1 MARRTVGFR
10 LMTVLGIV
18 DLLVLTGA
26 AKAKEDVQPPRPN
39 FIVILADD
47 LGYADVGFH
56 GCQDIPTPNLDALA
70 KEGVRCTQGY
80 VSHPF
85 CSPTR
90 AGLMTGRYQQR
101 FGHENNPKYDPNDA
115 VAGLPVSEI
124 TVADVLSRL
133 GYVTGAVGKWHL
145 GAAPQFHPLRR
156 GFQEYFGLIGGG
168 HNYFVV
174 GPGDETREY
183 FIPLQRNTTPERF
196 EGYLTDV
203 LTTEA
208 VAFIRRHRDSPFFL
222 YLAYNA
228 PHTPLQAPESWLQ
241 RVGHIEDPTRRA
253 YAAMVAALDEG
264 VGKVCAVLGE
274 LGLEEKTVVFF
285 LSDNGG
291 PVSVTH
297 SSNAP
302 LRGAKGSVY
311 EGGIRV
317 PFVIRWKGVL
327 PGGTTY
333 DEPVISLDIPVTM
346 VAVAGGAF
354 PEDRKVDGVNILP
367 YLRGQ
372 QQGPPHKSLFWR
384 TGGGTS
390 WAVRSGQWKL
400 VKAGQQEEEL
410 FDLLSDISETR
421 SVKNERGEIYEE
433 LRHQYEEWNKE
444 NIAPLFESPRPAQRA
459 KPRRQDGSGAG
470 PAKP

>member
-1 MARRTVGFR
+1 MATRTMAIR
-10 LMTVLGIV
+10 LMAVLGFIG
-18 DLLVLTGA
+18 LLVLTEA

-39 FIVILADD
+39 VIIILADD

-56 GCQDIPTPNLDALA
+56 GCRDIPTPNLDALA

-90 AGLMTGRYQQR
+90 AGLMTARYQQR

-115 VAGLPVSEI
+115 VAGLPVSEV
-124 TVADVLSRL
+124 TVADVLGRL

-156 GFQEYFGLIGGG
+156 GFKEYFGLIGGG
-168 HNYFVV
+168 HDYFAV
-174 GPGDETREY
+174 GPDGETREY

-196 EGYLTDV
+196 ERYLTDV

-208 VAFIRRHRDSPFFL
+208 VAFIRRHRESPFFL

-241 RVGHIEDPTRRA
+241 RVSHIEDPTRQK

-264 VGKVCAVLGE
+264 VGKVCDILKE
-274 LGLEEKTVVFF
+274 LGLEEKTLVFF

-297 SSNAP
+297 SSNDP

-317 PFVIRWKGVL
+317 PFVVRWKGVL
-327 PGGTTY
+327 SAETTY

-367 YLRGQ
+367 YLRRQ

-400 VKAGQQEEEL
+400 VKVGQQEEEL
-410 FDLLSDISETR
+410 FDLSSDISETR
-421 SVKNERGEIYEE
+421 NLKSEHGEIYED
-433 LRHQYEEWNKE
+433 LRRQYEEWNKE
-444 NIAPLFESPRPAQRA
+444 NIAPLFESPRP
-459 KPRRQDGSGAG
+459 PRRANPRGQASSGAA